1 MGMKLVL
8 DTNVILY
15 HLANRLAAPLPPA
28 FISASIISEMEALS
42 YPTLTT
48 IEEASIRQYIASLQ
62 LIELTTSIKEKAI
75 RLRRQHRLKLPDAI
89 IAATAQELDATLLTC
104 DQQLLSL
111 PVVTTQAPGLRNRS

>member
-1 MGMKLVL
+1 MKLVL

-28 FISASIISEMEALS
+28 IISASIISEMEALS

-62 LIELTTSIKEKAI
+62 LIELTTSITVSYTHLDVYKRQDHVVEFEERQ
-75 RLRRQHRLKLPDAI
+75 RLLAVEPLLDGIEAQHPVDREMLADV
-89 IAATAQELDATLLTC
+89 AQ
-104 DQQLLSL
+104 
-111 PVVTTQAPGLRNRS
+111 